1 MERRLERAGW
11 KLRVGEF
18 LAGTAVAGF
27 IGLVLGLLLI
37 QKLFFGLVCMIVGGL
52 IPIMLLSVRTSRR
65 QAKLHGQ
72 LPDILAILASSL
84 RAGHS
89 FLQGLDAVG
98 NEIGGPG
105 GEEFGRLTAEIRL
118 GKAVDEALNDLAER
132 VGSDDFRWA
141 VLAVTVQ
148 REVGGNLAEVL
159 DTVADTM
166 RERDQIRRQVEV
178 LSAEGRLSLYILAG
192 LPFGIAFYISLVN
205 PTYLSL
211 LYTTRLGIFMLVV
224 AGCLEVLGIT
234 WMRRVIKIDV

>member
-1 MERRLERAGW
+1 
-11 KLRVGEF
+11 
-18 LAGTAVAGF
+18 
-27 IGLVLGLLLI
+27 
-37 QKLFFGLVCMIVGGL
+37 
-52 IPIMLLSVRTSRR
+52 
-65 QAKLHGQ
+65 
-72 LPDILAILASSL
+72 LPDILSILASSL

-98 NEIGGPG
+98 REIGGPG

-118 GKAVDEALNDLAER
+118 GKTVDTALIDLAER
-132 VGSDDFRWA
+132 IGSDDFRWA

-192 LPFGIAFYISLVN
+192 LPIVIGLYLALVNPEYISLLFS
-205 PTYLSL
+205 TQ
-211 LYTTRLGIFMLVV
+211 LGLVMIV
-224 AGCLEVLGIT
+224 TATCLEILGVY
-234 WMRRVIKIDV
+234 WMRKVVKIDV